1 MGAVIHPARTM
12 AFGDL
17 IAGLEKARV
26 AGLVSRKTCPETGLV
41 LYCYTQRCVY
51 DHGWDAFTLLARGL
65 IVCPYRC
72 AVIAT
77 PFPKFFNVGERHA
90 TVPDLP
96 FEAFEKLD
104 GSLIIAFHDD
114 GKWRTATKGAF
125 DSSQAVWAQARLD
138 AMDTSGLVPGTTY
151 LFEAIYPENVIV
163 VRYPDAGL
171 SLLAAYDASGRELAY
186 WELVD
191 VTAGTSFRLTWRHTF
206 ASLAEMVSTAT
217 DLPRDREGFVI
228 RFADGTRVK
237 VKGDAYKRLHG
248 LISRCTPLAV
258 WDVMAAGGDL
268 EEMRRDLPE
277 EFWEDFDQ
285 IAVVLQARYLKLVS
299 GVSLAADIA
308 AGLSDKE
315 LGLRLSEV
323 PDPIR
328 PFLFP
333 FRKATTDEAREKLRL
348 AMLRTIR
355 PNGNL
360 LDGYVPSYA
369 ISNALDEAA

>member
-1 MGAVIHPARTM
+1 M
-12 AFGDL
+12 
-17 IAGLEKARV
+17 
-26 AGLVSRKTCPETGLV
+26 
-41 LYCYTQRCVY
+41 
-51 DHGWDAFTLLARGL
+51 
-65 IVCPYRC
+65 
-72 AVIAT
+72 
-77 PFPKFFNVGERHA
+77 
-90 TVPDLP
+90 
-96 FEAFEKLD
+96 
-104 GSLIIAFHDD
+104 
-114 GKWRTATKGAF
+114 
-125 DSSQAVWAQARLD
+125 WAQARLD
-138 AMDTSGLVPGTTY
+138 AMDTSSLVPGTTY

-191 VTAGTSFRLTWRHTF
+191 VTAGTGFRLTWRHTF

-237 VKGDAYKRLHG
+237 VKGNAYKSIHG

-299 GVSLAADIA
+299 GVSLAAEIA
-308 AGLSDKE
+308 TGLSDKD